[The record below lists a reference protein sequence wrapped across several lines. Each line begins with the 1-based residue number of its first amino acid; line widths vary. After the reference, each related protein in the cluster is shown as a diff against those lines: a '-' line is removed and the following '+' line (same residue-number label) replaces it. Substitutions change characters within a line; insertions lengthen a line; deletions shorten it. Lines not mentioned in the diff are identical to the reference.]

1 MKFSQDGSRV
11 AIALDDYGFY
21 SYNTRESTMAI
32 SCSIQVAISS
42 TRATSVDV
50 LVNMLQWNGRSPRC
64 IVRERRWI
72 VPDIARVVRANI
84 GFLFVA
90 GGDEHTTWLY
100 GVECTC
106 PNKALPRSGPC
117 LDHV

>member
-1 MKFSQDGSRV
+1 
-11 AIALDDYGFY
+11 
-21 SYNTRESTMAI
+21 MAI

-64 IVRERRWI
+64 IGINSAWFTWMRCEHLTTDLTVRERRWI